1 MPRRSRNYRL
11 AVASLAFAALSL
23 MSSGCAVAALGAAGA
38 AGGATY
44 YAYNK
49 GNVTRTYL
57 ANVEDVRAATRTALG
72 ELKLPVVKEEF
83 AAKGGG
89 AIESR
94 SSNSDRISI
103 TLEAEPGPVP
113 STGPVTIVGVR
124 VATFGDE
131 ALSQIILDHIG
142 AHLTSPTAVPGPIP
156 PPPPVVPAAATV
168 QSPPPPLAP

>member
-1 MPRRSRNYRL
+1 MF
-11 AVASLAFAALSL
+11 AVLSVV
-23 MSSGCAVAALGAAGA
+23 SSGCAVAVVGAAGA
-38 AGGATY
+38 AGGAGY

-57 ANVEDVRAATRTALG
+57 ANVEDVRAATRTALA
-72 ELKLPVVKEEF
+72 ELKLPIVKEEF

-94 SSNSDRISI
+94 STNSDRIAI
-103 TLEAEPGPVP
+103 TLETETGPVP
-113 STGPVTIVGVR
+113 SAGPVTVVGVR

-131 ALSQIILDHIG
+131 ALSQIILDQIG
-142 AHLTSPTAVPGPIP
+142 THLTSASAMRGPIAP

-168 QSPPPPLAP
+168 QSAPPPLAK